1 MAPESEISM
10 KLYKLWLEIEEL
22 DVASG
27 EYRDLSDAGVTEP
40 VPVAVFASLDQA
52 RAHAE
57 AFAMDGGRHRP
68 PWRDLPGAVN

>member
-1 MAPESEISM
+1 M

-22 DVASG
+22 DVDSG
-27 EYRDLSDAGVTEP
+27 EFRDLSAAGITEP

-57 AFAMDGGRHRP
+57 AYAMDGGQRRH
-68 PWRDLPGAVN
+68 PWLEQYHFIN